1 MTGTHRTGE
10 PEGDNNMSAGRSVDH
25 AAARQP
31 EPDGETLVSLFG
43 TTARDSASRI
53 AVSDDERALTY
64 AELAA
69 RSDELAVR
77 LAEMGVVRSD
87 RVALYLRRGVDVF
100 VGLLGILKAGAAY
113 VAIDTRLPDA
123 RCDLMIANSGA
134 RMVITEPGGAPQL
147 RRDDVDVLE
156 WRSQAGPPRSVPQH
170 SEIVEADLA
179 CVMFTSGSSGV
190 PKAIMV
196 EHRNL
201 VALARNKALPAV
213 EPDDLFG
220 QVASLSFDTFH
231 IETWCSFA
239 VGARVVVLPTMPEL
253 IASDVNREL
262 RRRRVTILL
271 APTMAVNHV
280 VHEDREAF
288 SSLRL
293 LQTGGDVLQ
302 PSACRALW
310 SGRFRGEF
318 FNLYGPTETTTAST
332 CHRIEIGD
340 GEALSVPIGQ
350 ELDGES
356 VQLLDADQ
364 QPVALGEVAELYIG
378 GRGVT
383 RGYLNAPALTAERF
397 RPDPSGS
404 PGSRMYATS
413 DTARRRAD
421 RVVEFCG
428 RVDEQVKVRGYRVEP
443 REAERVI
450 GRDPAV
456 RDVAVIVGGEGH
468 DKRLIALV
476 VPHGHLDP
484 KKLRESVATT
494 LPDYLVPSVFIPVAE
509 IPGTV
514 HGKRDVEQLHSL
526 AAEQLRRQSER
537 VEPSDEVERYL
548 VALWEQLLAVEWIG
562 CNDDFFALG
571 GNSMLAFRARRR
583 IERELGVEVEV
594 PEILDAGRLRD
605 LAELIRTRRLGVTA
619 P

>member
-1 MTGTHRTGE
+1 
-10 PEGDNNMSAGRSVDH
+10 MSAGWSSDG
-25 AAARQP
+25 AIARQP
-31 EPDGETLVSLFG
+31 QPDGETLLTLFEK
-43 TTARDSASRI
+43 TARDSAGRI

-64 AELAA
+64 AELAV
-69 RSDELAVR
+69 RSDHLAVR
-77 LAEMGVVRSD
+77 LAETGVVRSD

-100 VGLLGILKAGAAY
+100 VDMLGILKAGAAY
-113 VAIDTRLPDA
+113 VAIDSRLPDA
-123 RCDLMIANSGA
+123 RRDLMVANSGA
-134 RMVITEPGGAPQL
+134 RLVITEPGGARHL
-147 RRDDVDVLE
+147 AHAGVDVLE
-156 WRSQAGPPRSVPQH
+156 WRSDDERPPRVTGH
-170 SEIVEADLA
+170 SEIVGADLA

-201 VALARNKALPAV
+201 VALARNKGLPSV

-253 IASDVNREL
+253 IAHDVNREL
-262 RRRRVTILL
+262 RRRRVSILL

-302 PSACRALW
+302 PSACQALW
-310 SGRFRGEF
+310 SGNFRGEF
-318 FNLYGPTETTTAST
+318 FNLYGPTEATTAST
-332 CHRIEIGD
+332 CHRIEVCD

-356 VQLLDADQ
+356 VHLLDASRR
-364 QPVALGEVAELYIG
+364 PVGAGEAGELHIG
-378 GRGVT
+378 GSGVT

-397 RPDPSGS
+397 LPDPFGP
-404 PGSRMYATS
+404 PGSRMYATG
-413 DTARRRAD
+413 DNARRRAD
-421 RVVEFCG
+421 GVVEFCG
-428 RVDEQVKVRGYRVEP
+428 RADEQVKVRGYRVEP

-450 GRDPAV
+450 GRHPAV
-456 RDVAVIVGGEGH
+456 RDVAVIVGGELH

-476 VPHGHLDP
+476 VLREQLAP
-484 KKLRESVATT
+484 KELRESVATM

-514 HGKRDVEQLHSL
+514 HGKRDVEQLHIL
-526 AAEQLRRQSER
+526 AAEQLRRQSDR

-548 VALWEQLLAVEWIG
+548 ADLWEQLLAVEWIG
-562 CNDDFFALG
+562 RNDEFFALG

-583 IERELGVEVEV
+583 IGRELGVEVEV
-594 PEILDAGRLRD
+594 PEILGASRLRD
-605 LAELIRTRRLGVTA
+605 LAELIRSRREEVTA